1 MNQARKPVAVVVGAT
16 SKWQSDGRTTR
27 LAHGRA
33 IDDSD
38 IPVGM
43 RWGVGGAI
51 AQKFAKEG
59 FLVVLTT
66 RRAANASALEKAIV
80 EQGGEPMIVELDLVS
95 RESISRAFA
104 AIRQQAGDPD
114 VLVYNAGY
122 LEGRDL
128 PPDKELLEHVP
139 IEIFE
144 TAQHIASRGPF
155 LVAQE
160 VLPGMRKRGAGS
172 FLISNNQF
180 SLRGRKRLT
189 GQSLYYP
196 RVMMRTLAQVLTEE
210 YSEHG
215 VHVANVI
222 IDGLIDSPGTRAL
235 PRAQQHPEAVMN
247 PMKIAEAF
255 YYLHTQDR
263 SCWTH
268 ELQLTPYSTKP
279 SVWRG
284 RQLEKGVGSFLG
296 IPIGLALSTAAGLRV
311 FVPLLLT
318 GLAARLGYLSLT
330 PSMTWIGSDA
340 ALVAFATATVLEVGA
355 YYVPWLDNVLDTVG
369 TPAALTAGVITT
381 AAGTPAPW
389 PPARCAPPAVSP

>member
-1 MNQARKPVAVVVGAT
+1 MSRASRPVAVVVGAT
-16 SKWQSDGRTTR
+16 SKWQADGRNTK
-27 LAHGRA
+27 LAHGKA
-33 IDDSD
+33 LDDSGL
-38 IPVGM
+38 PVGI

-51 AQKFAKEG
+51 AQKFAQEG

-66 RRAANASALEKAIV
+66 RHAANASALDKAIV
-80 EQGGEPMIVELDLVS
+80 EQGGESMIVELDLVS
-95 RESISRAFA
+95 RDSISRAFA
-104 AIRQQAGDPD
+104 TIRTHAGDPD

-122 LEGRDL
+122 LEGREL
-128 PPDKELLEHVP
+128 PPDKELLEYVP
-139 IEIFE
+139 LDIFE

-160 VLPGMRKRGAGS
+160 VLPAMRRRGAGS

-215 VHVANVI
+215 VHVANVV

-235 PRAQQHPEAVMN
+235 PRAQQHPEIVMN
-247 PMKIAEAF
+247 PVKIAEAF

-268 ELQLTPYSTKP
+268 ELQLTPFSTKP
-279 SVWRG
+279 S
-284 RQLEKGVGSFLG
+284 F
-296 IPIGLALSTAAGLRV
+296 
-311 FVPLLLT
+311 
-318 GLAARLGYLSLT
+318 
-330 PSMTWIGSDA
+330 
-340 ALVAFATATVLEVGA
+340 
-355 YYVPWLDNVLDTVG
+355 
-369 TPAALTAGVITT
+369 
-381 AAGTPAPW
+381 
-389 PPARCAPPAVSP
+389 